1 LGDYV
6 EGLSGRED
14 SVIRKLKSVDG
25 CAEGG
30 CGVGFIGHFEHAGSI
45 SNMDEKSVSHDS
57 DLSSSKLSGSA
68 ESPKVE
74 VKVFACSPLLLLDGV
89 CST

>member
-1 LGDYV
+1 VSMDVLRVVVVLVSLGI
-6 EGLSGRED
+6 S
-14 SVIRKLKSVDG
+14 S
-25 CAEGG
+25 
-30 CGVGFIGHFEHAGSI
+30 CGSTRYAGSI